1 MEERGYKIKISTQR
15 KSILIFINRKL
26 MTYDH
31 ILPFL
36 FELKKYNPNAK
47 LEIWFPDF
55 ITYTEI
61 KKNTFLYETG
71 KNIADLYV
79 ITNIYDKG
87 FVKIFNTINISLKL
101 IYRIVRAILFN
112 TTFIHYKLLDS
123 KPFSI
128 LKYFNKNNTFLAEA
142 DSFGF
147 MQVMKD
153 VDNLKNIP
161 LEKNIKNTNFLQF
174 SDFWVQKDNKKGDF
188 LTFGTP
194 KKRAVW
200 INHVLNVSERY
211 IKNQYKEYKIENPSN
226 VVSIILGYLGDLV
239 YLTSKDALEKLFI
252 ETLEVLRDFKFD
264 GIILI
269 KPHIIT
275 DIKIMNKVIK
285 LYPELKI
292 YITYLHPMILATKSQ
307 VVISNYYS
315 STLNDFKLMGV
326 KTIEYASYNSRA
338 LELMSGNSFR
348 PEYVDYF
355 INHDKLLLA
364 KTLKKLLKEKKKE
377 KIQIDIND
385 KNKNSIFDRM
395 LNIR

>member
-1 MEERGYKIKISTQR
+1 MKISTQR
-15 KSILIFINRKL
+15 KSLLVFVNRKL
-26 MTYDH
+26 ITYDH

-36 FELKKYNPNAK
+36 FELKKYNSNAK

-55 ITYTEI
+55 VTYKEI
-61 KKNTFLYETG
+61 KKNIFLYESG
-71 KNIADLYV
+71 KNIADLY
-79 ITNIYDKG
+79 IIKNTHYTG
-87 FVKIFNTINISLKL
+87 LLRIFNNVNVSLKL
-101 IYRIVRAILFN
+101 IYITLRAILFN
-112 TTFIHYKLLDS
+112 TTFIHFKLLDH
-123 KPFSI
+123 KPFSL
-128 LKYFNKNNTFLAEA
+128 LKYFNKSNTFLAES

-147 MQVMKD
+147 TQLMND
-153 VDNLKNIP
+153 VDYLKKTP
-161 LEKNIKNTNFLQF
+161 LVANIKNTNFLQF
-174 SDFWVQKDNKKGDF
+174 SNCWIQKDNKKGNF
-188 LTFGTP
+188 LNFGTP
-194 KKRAVW
+194 KKRTVW

-226 VVSIILGYLGDLV
+226 VVSIMLGYFGDLV

-252 ETLEVLRDFKFD
+252 ETLEVLRDYKFD

-275 DIKIMNKVIK
+275 DIKIVNKVIK

-307 VVISNYYS
+307 VVITNNYS

-326 KTIEYASYNSRA
+326 KTIEYASYNSQA
-338 LELMSGNSFR
+338 LELMSGKSLR

-364 KTLKKLLKEKKKE
+364 KTLKKLLKEKKKK
-377 KIQIDIND
+377 KIQIDIKD
-385 KNKNSIFDRM
+385 KNNNAIFDRM